1 MSSVETYYLV
11 DFENVHEDGLSGSE
25 HLGSHDHVHL
35 FSTKNAPK
43 ISIEK
48 LTCFNSTN
56 LFTHE
61 IPTGNQSLDMH
72 LVSYLG
78 YLIGTNNSNCKYVI
92 ISKDTD
98 YDNIISFWKDCNNS
112 HITRR
117 NQIEIPNENISSKTA
132 SPTNSTS
139 ATNIKDKKITDSQT
153 KCQLNTEVQLAL
165 SKAKYNKATINKTAS
180 IVVKHYGETQFAK
193 NVHNELGKTY
203 TNYSDVYQVVKPILS
218 KYSSTIAHSTNA
230 TTELNTT
237 IQKLLSK
244 AGFTT
249 DIINHVA
256 SLVSKNYKEKNG
268 KQTVYRAIIAKYGQ
282 KQGLNIY
289 NHIKKHFQHAR
300 TPRLYIK

>member
-1 MSSVETYYLV
+1 MSSIETYYLI

-48 LTCFNSTN
+48 LACFNATN
-56 LFTHE
+56 LSTHE
-61 IPTGNQSLDMH
+61 TPIGNQSLDMH

-78 YLIGTNNSNCKYVI
+78 YLIGANKSNCKYVI

-98 YDNIISFWKDCNNS
+98 YDKIISFWKDYNNS
-112 HITRR
+112 HITRQ
-117 NQIEIPNENISSKTA
+117 NQIELSKKTTSSKTA
-132 SPTNSTS
+132 DSANSIS
-139 ATNIKDKKITDSQT
+139 APNTKSKKATDSQT

-165 SKAKYNKATINKTAS
+165 SKAKYTKTTINKTAS
-180 IVVKHYGETQFAK
+180 IVVKHYGENQFAN
-193 NVHNELGKTY
+193 NVHNELRNTY
-203 TNYSDVYQVVKPILS
+203 TNYSDVYQVVKPIIA
-218 KYSSTIAHSTNA
+218 KYSSTTVQHTNA

-249 DIINHVA
+249 DITNHVA
-256 SLVSKNYKEKNG
+256 SLVSHNYRMGNG
-268 KQTVYRAIIAKYGQ
+268 KQSAYRSIVAEYGQ

-289 NHIKKHFQHAR
+289 NHIKKHF
-300 TPRLYIK
+300 